1 MQLHFGV
8 TRDNNTKMF
17 NKLGVDT
24 GFDGIYNRVSI
35 DQLASY
41 LDALN
46 KEDKLPKTIL
56 YRNDRTNDFFRK
68 LRVIRKLHRY
78 VN

>member
-1 MQLHFGV
+1 MLHCGAEYSRLGWAMQLHFGV

-35 DQLASY
+35 DQLAS
-41 LDALN
+41 
-46 KEDKLPKTIL
+46 
-56 YRNDRTNDFFRK
+56 
-68 LRVIRKLHRY
+68 
-78 VN
+78 

>member
-56 YRNDRTNDFFRK
+56 
-68 LRVIRKLHRY
+68 
-78 VN
+78 